1 MIISNDREAAGTGE
15 ETLGKGPKRGPATVA
30 EGRSVY
36 DLKRTV
42 NSDGYEIWVEE
53 YDAEFTHVPKVWY
66 RIDRDG
72 NMTRWERGRYG
83 STSTPMGP
91 AR

>member
-1 MIISNDREAAGTGE
+1 V
-15 ETLGKGPKRGPATVA
+15 TVA

-42 NSDGYEIWVEE
+42 NADGYEIWVERWDE
-53 YDAEFTHVPKVWY
+53 QFDWVPKVWY
-66 RIDRDG
+66 RIDRDD
-72 NMTRWERGRYG
+72 NMTRWERGPSG
-83 STSTPMGP
+83 STSTPMGR